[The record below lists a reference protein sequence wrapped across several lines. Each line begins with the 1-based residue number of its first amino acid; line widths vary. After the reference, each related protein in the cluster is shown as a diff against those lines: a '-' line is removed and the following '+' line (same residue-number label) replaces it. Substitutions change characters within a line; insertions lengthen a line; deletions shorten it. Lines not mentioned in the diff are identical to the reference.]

1 MGIDVG
7 GDDSVRWQVD
17 VRNARYQDVISRPE
31 PVPPKGIG
39 PYLNIGVDDT
49 GREPYTYTVV
59 VKIPREGPG
68 MARNAKAEF
77 AESLTAAARQ
87 ARDAVKDPRIT
98 SVSFQLPVEDKA
110 HGGANHHQIHIDWN
124 SGSSRAAAIPRGK
137 GAATSG
143 RGGGRKPGR

>member
-17 VRNARYQDVISRPE
+17 VRNARYEDVISRPD
-31 PVPPKGIG
+31 PVPPKGVG

-49 GREPYTYTVV
+49 GKEIYTYTVV
-59 VKIPREGPG
+59 VQIPREGP
-68 MARNAKAEF
+68 AKAQF
-77 AESLTAAARQ
+77 AASLTTAAQQ

-98 SVSFQLPVEDKA
+98 SVFFQLPVEDKA
-110 HGGANHHQIHIDWN
+110 HGGANHHQLHIDWN

-137 GAATSG
+137 AAPTSG
-143 RGGGRKPGR
+143 RGRGRKPGR

>member
-17 VRNARYQDVISRPE
+17 VRNARYQDVISRPD
-31 PVPPKGIG
+31 PVPTKGVG

-49 GREPYTYTVV
+49 GKEMYIYTVV
-59 VKIPREGPG
+59 IKIPREG
-68 MARNAKAEF
+68 RAKAQF
-77 AESLTAAARQ
+77 AASLTEAAKQ

-98 SVSFQLPVEDKA
+98 SVSFQLPVEDRA

-124 SGSSRAAAIPRGK
+124 SGSSRATPVPRGK
-137 GAATSG
+137 GATTSG